1 MKAEKL
7 GEVQL
12 WSARLQLARGAHTA
26 SSLQRVVTEYVEKS
40 GRVVVGY
47 FDEDDATY
55 TMLLWPE
62 DREGF
67 KQQTVEMSDESA
79 DELAVIL
86 GASRVEKG
94 VIGPDAIHCMMGL
107 KVDGYDDGRIASL
120 NEIAEHTKNL
130 STKLAHMVSAR
141 MTDEGVESYGEPVVV
156 LTGALD
162 QVDAIHSIGHAL
174 KQHHYAIEHGSDS
187 VTRFYETDWANVSD
201 AD

>member
-12 WSARLQLARGAHTA
+12 WSARLQLAQGAYTA
-26 SSLQRVVTEYVEKS
+26 TSLQRAVTEYVEKS

-47 FDEDDATY
+47 FDEADATY
-55 TMLLWPE
+55 NMLLWPE

-79 DELAVIL
+79 DELAAIL
-86 GASRVEKG
+86 DASRVEKG
-94 VIGPDAIHCMMGL
+94 IIGPDVIHCMMGL
-107 KVDGYDDGRIASL
+107 KVDGYDDGRIATFD
-120 NEIAEHTKNL
+120 EIAEHTKNL

-156 LTGALD
+156 LTGPVGGVAS
-162 QVDAIHSIGHAL
+162 IHAVGDTL
-174 KQHHYAIEHGSDS
+174 KQHHYAIEHGADA
-187 VTRFYETDWANVSD
+187 VTRFYQTHWADGSD
-201 AD
+201 ER